1 MNGTYPGTSTIHY
14 SLLSITSYLFLFL
27 TTTLSE
33 TEGTAA
39 VPSVSRVILFL
50 SEALAVG
57 TLIHGGVGLVS
68 AHQNLIQ
75 GAVIFA
81 GAVVRALLDG
91 AFNAF
96 VGMTVHTFS
105 LLLLFSRVVWTNC
118 HGIYAQQNP

>member
-14 SLLSITSYLFLFL
+14 SVLSITSYLFLFPSA
-27 TTTLSE
+27 LSG
-33 TEGTAA
+33 TEGTAV

-50 SEALAVG
+50 PEALAVG

-118 HGIYAQQNP
+118 PGIYAQQNP

>member
-14 SLLSITSYLFLFL
+14 SLLSITSYLFLFPSA
-27 TTTLSE
+27 LSG

-118 HGIYAQQNP
+118 PGIYAQQNP

>member
-1 MNGTYPGTSTIHY
+1 M
-14 SLLSITSYLFLFL
+14 
-27 TTTLSE
+27 
-33 TEGTAA
+33 

-105 LLLLFSRVVWTNC
+105 LLLLFSRVVWTDC
-118 HGIYAQQNP
+118 PGIYAQQNP

>member
-1 MNGTYPGTSTIHY
+1 MFPSA
-14 SLLSITSYLFLFL
+14 LSG
-27 TTTLSE
+27 

-39 VPSVSRVILFL
+39 VTSVPRAILFL
-50 SEALAVG
+50 PEALAVG

-105 LLLLFSRVVWTNC
+105 LLLLVSRVVWTDC
-118 HGIYAQQNP
+118 PGIYPQQNP